1 VHIVWVNGV
10 PNCAHLS
17 AGHCGHFEFQA
28 PQRRGPVVGDP
39 TKPPVGRKDER
50 RRKTAKRE
58 RPEDGGI
65 VWHEEYNAF
74 ECLGCGEFEEIRK
87 RADRTP
93 AKLAELREMLIAD
106 HTECWEFD
114 DPRMARDARKYR
126 KEKKRRENLAAQ
138 RVSWRGRTV

>member
-1 VHIVWVNGV
+1 MSTVAEDCRVCVHIVWVNGV

-17 AGHCGHFEFQA
+17 AGHCGHFEF
-28 PQRRGPVVGDP
+28 
-39 TKPPVGRKDER
+39 KPPAGRKDER

-65 VWHEEYNAF
+65 IWHEQYNAF

-93 AKLAELREMLIAD
+93 GKLAELKELLIAD

-114 DPRMARDARKYR
+114 DPKMARDARRYR

-138 RVSWRGRTV
+138 RVSWRGRAI